1 MCVSFQICSADR
13 GRLFESRQGL
23 PISASRCKDNWNLP
37 CCAPH
42 LRLVALWLAAWHR
55 LSLKQNRHNMP
66 TPKDWL
72 RLSKSTSGC
81 LVAAV
86 GADTTGAIV
95 VFVLTM
101 VAGDG
106 SKQAG

>member
-1 MCVSFQICSADR
+1 
-13 GRLFESRQGL
+13 
-23 PISASRCKDNWNLP
+23 
-37 CCAPH
+37 
-42 LRLVALWLAAWHR
+42 
-55 LSLKQNRHNMP
+55 MP